1 MTGSLQNVVTVFNI
15 VSLPEIAC
23 KNRDQIKGILDLVS
37 ILEIEGY
44 FFSVSSQSMRLSVR
58 NSRSRLDARDWVG
71 EFLILIS
78 KLKKNDSRCP
88 LVWGRSFESLNP
100 AMTRLGPVSG
110 EPSEMDPLTAH
121 ITNRHMTWG
130 TELFSW
136 SKSDQ
141 RWRLH
146 QQKQSPCQNQNKGSE
161 EDLAICKLYARWMRP
176 HAHPNYFPQESYEYI
191 I

>member
-1 MTGSLQNVVTVFNI
+1 MQKPRS
-15 VSLPEIAC
+15 
-23 KNRDQIKGILDLVS
+23 DQG
-37 ILEIEGY
+37 
-44 FFSVSSQSMRLSVR
+44 
-58 NSRSRLDARDWVG
+58 NSRSRLDTRDWRIF
-71 EFLILIS
+71 FLGLVSKHEIKCQKLSVSSRCARLSRRIS
-78 KLKKNDSRCP
+78 HSRLEIKKNDSRCP

-141 RWRLH
+141 RWRLQ

-161 EDLAICKLYARWMRP
+161 EDFAICKLYARWMRP